1 MLSISSHMVGQFL
14 WVWQSMAIDA
24 ERAGLLTLPP
34 LDVDRVR
41 WYNPAT
47 LTPGGFMW
55 YAVNPSFDFAHSF
68 WAWCAARGPTQMQ
81 VPLWRAPLARAAA
94 EPQLPHSA
102 AEG

>member
-1 MLSISSHMVGQFL
+1 M
-14 WVWQSMAIDA
+14 WVRQSMAIDG
-24 ERAGLLTLPP
+24 ERPGLLTLPP

-68 WAWCAARGPTQMQ
+68 WAWCAGRDPTQMQ
-81 VPLWRAPLARAAA
+81 VP
-94 EPQLPHSA
+94 HSA
-102 AEG
+102 RCPLVARCS